1 MGGSSKAQTVGY
13 KYYLGMHAIMC
24 HGPVDKVTRF
34 SVDGKAAWSGTST
47 GGAVVV
53 NAPMLFGGDEREGG
67 VSGTIDIEMGLPS
80 QGRNAYLQSQLGAA
94 IPAFRRVLGLVFRQ
108 CYLGN
113 NPYLKRWAIRAT
125 RIQLRQDGIAQWY
138 AAKADVGGDMNPA
151 HILREVLTDPDWGMG
166 YPEADVDN
174 ASFTAAADILHAE
187 GMGMSI
193 LWDKQQQLS
202 DFLAIVLRHI
212 DGSLYTDR
220 TTGQFV
226 IKLARGG
233 YDIPSLMLLDE
244 AVVERVTD
252 FKRSTVAELTNQ
264 VSVVFWDK
272 STGKNNSVTVQDIAL
287 AASQGATVGTTSQY
301 PGFTNGTIATRA
313 AARDLKALST
323 PLASAT
329 LYVTRKA
336 ASLNI
341 GDVFRFAWAEY
352 GISQV
357 VFRVTNIELG
367 ELTSNLIK
375 LSVVEDVFALSS
387 AIYSPPPPSE
397 WTNPIGA
404 PTPVPFRLLTE
415 VPYYL
420 IARTL
425 GDSAAAALPQTA
437 SYMMIGGSNPG
448 GSAYSAQIYVDEGAG
463 YQQQA
468 VANFCPTAVISAAY
482 GQADTALAITGGLDL
497 DLVAVGDVAAVGT
510 GAINTRELVQV
521 VSITDTLVTVKRGM
535 LDTVPMPI
543 ASNTRLLFLGSG
555 DNPSVVELPN
565 EYALGESVSVRMLT
579 TTGQGTLALGS
590 GATDTLAVN
599 ATSGRQWRPYPPGK
613 FTVNGNVYPAQVSG
627 YDGVSLAWAHRDRIQ
642 QTAQTLVDQNAANV
656 GPEAGT
662 TYIARVLNSSTSAVL
677 KTLSGLTGTSASFTT
692 LDLGGV
698 ANIRA
703 EVYSVRAG
711 VESLLR
717 QYDEFVRVDETGQ
730 PIGPGFGS
738 SVAMENY
745 LYDGTRFLAASQA
758 YAGPAASQYP
768 VTRFYG
774 STDGGVTF
782 EYMGTL
788 DGGNM
793 FSRQKPGMARGSNR
807 YVSFPKY
814 YASVG
819 SSAPWY
825 NTQVADFARSYPPRP
840 WTTSNITGALP
851 LCIAWDASNSRF
863 VRIMNDKTVQ
873 TSTDGLSWSNL
884 GSMTLP
890 SIGSGWTWYTGMWM
904 ELFKVGPYW
913 YAFHSGK
920 GSQFQAD
927 SVLLMRS
934 TNLLSWSV
942 CPGSGYYDYPAAVTG
957 GWQFFRPYG
966 VAARSATSFVITAMG
981 RRNVGDGN
989 MKELVLRSTDGLNFT
1004 LVSEVAMVSG
1014 ASTGND
1020 FQEVEAFGASGYVA
1034 TGPGGLNV
1042 STDDGATWTRTA
1054 LANYPTALRANGTNV
1069 VGSRPTASGGANEPW
1084 YSSNGTTW
1092 TKSTIRN
1099 YNTGTRRYWRLRTA
1113 ASIGTDVTYA
1123 ELAFFNGAT
1132 KHTGYTKSQG
1142 AGSGLAN
1149 VDDND
1154 PATFWTGTAAQIAN
1168 GTSWVAYD
1176 MGSAVDVTAVELRN
1190 PTGDAT
1196 KMPTDVEIE
1205 ASTDGTTWV
1214 PVWFETGLTW
1224 GANENKRMEKTS

>member
-34 SVDGKAAWSGTST
+34 SVDGKVAWSGTST
-47 GGAVVV
+47 GGAVSV
-53 NAPMLFGGDEREGG
+53 NAPQLFGGDEREGG
-67 VSGTIDIEMGLPS
+67 VSGTIDIEMGTTT
-80 QGRNAYLQSQLGAA
+80 QGRNAYLQSQLGSS

-125 RIQLRQDGIAQWY
+125 RILVRQDGIAQWY

-174 ASFTAAADILHAE
+174 ASFTAAADTLYSE

-220 TTGQFV
+220 ATGKFV
-226 IKLARGG
+226 LKLARGG
-233 YDIPSLMLLDE
+233 YDIPSLLLLDE
-244 AVVERVTD
+244 SVVERVTD

-264 VSVVFWDK
+264 VSVVYWDK

-301 PGFTNGTIATRA
+301 PGFTNGTIATKA

-404 PTPVPFRLLTE
+404 PVPVPFRLLTE

-425 GDSAAAALPQTA
+425 GDSGAQALPQTA
-437 SYMMIGGSNPG
+437 SYMMVGGTNPG
-448 GSAYSAQIYVDEGAG
+448 GSAYSAQVYVDEGAG

-497 DLVAVGDVAAVGT
+497 DLVQVGDVAAIGV
-510 GAINTRELVQV
+510 GAISTREMVQV
-521 VSITDTLVTVKRGM
+521 VSITDTLLTVKRGM
-535 LDTVPMPI
+535 LDTVPVPI
-543 ASNTRLLFLGSG
+543 ASNTRVIFLGSG

-599 ATSGRQWRPYPPGK
+599 ATAGRQWRPYPPGL
-613 FTVNGNVYPAQVSG
+613 FRVNGNPYPAQVSG
-627 YDGVSLAWAHRDRIQ
+627 YDGVSLTWAHRDRIQ
-642 QTAQTLVDQNAANV
+642 QTAQTLVDQNAASV
-656 GPEAGT
+656 GPEPGV
-662 TYIARVLNSSTSAVL
+662 TYVARVLNSSTSAVL
-677 KTLSGLTGTSASFTT
+677 KTLSGLTGTSATFTT

-698 ANIRA
+698 ANVRA

-717 QYDEFVRVDETGQ
+717 QYDEFVRVDENGQ

-745 LYDGTRFLAASQA
+745 LYDGARFLAASQA
-758 YAGPAASQYP
+758 YVGPTASQTP

-782 EYMGTL
+782 EYMGTM
-788 DGGNM
+788 DGANM
-793 FSRQKPGMARGSNR
+793 FSRQKPGMARGTSR
-807 YVSFPKY
+807 YASFPKY

-825 NTQVADFARSYPPRP
+825 NSQVADFARSHPPRP
-840 WTTSNITGALP
+840 WTTSSITGAKP
-851 LCIAWDASNSRF
+851 LCMAWDASNSRF
-863 VRIMNDKTVQ
+863 VRIMDDKTAQ
-873 TSTDGLSWSNL
+873 SSTDGLTWSSL
-884 GSMTLP
+884 GALTLP

-904 ELFKVGPYW
+904 ELFKVGSYW

-927 SVLLMRS
+927 SVMLMRS
-934 TNLLSWSV
+934 TNLLTWSI
-942 CPGSGYYDYPAAVTG
+942 CPGTGFYDYPASVTG

-1020 FQEVEAFGASGYVA
+1020 FQEVEAFGATGYVA

-1042 STDDGATWTRTA
+1042 SNDDGATWARTA
-1054 LANYPTALRANGTNV
+1054 MANYPTALRANGTNV
-1069 VGSRPTASGGANEPW
+1069 VGSRPTAAGGANEPW
-1084 YSSNGTTW
+1084 YTSNGTTW

-1099 YNTGTRRYWRLRTA
+1099 YNSGTRRYWRVRATA
-1113 ASIGTDVTYA
+1113 AAADVTFA

-1132 KHTGYTKSQG
+1132 KHTTYTKSQG
-1142 AGSGLAN
+1142 AGTGLAS

-1154 PATFWTGTAAQIAN
+1154 PATFWTATAANVTAGTA
-1168 GTSWVAYD
+1168 WVAYD
-1176 MGSAVDVTAVELRN
+1176 FASAVDVTAVELRN
-1190 PTGDAT
+1190 PTGDNT
-1196 KMPTDVEIE
+1196 KMPTDIEVE
-1205 ASTDGTTWV
+1205 ASADGVNWV
-1214 PVWFETGLTW
+1214 PVWFETGLSW
-1224 GANENKRMEKTS
+1224 GTSENKRMEKTS

>member
-1 MGGSSKAQTVGY
+1 MGVSSKAQTVGY

-151 HILREVLTDPDWGMG
+151 HIIREVLTDPDWGMG

-301 PGFTNGTIATRA
+301 LGFTNGTIATRA

-437 SYMMIGGSNPG
+437 SYMMIGGTNPG

-497 DLVAVGDVAAVGT
+497 DLVAIGDVAAVGT

-535 LDTVPMPI
+535 LDTVPVPI
-543 ASNTRLLFLGSG
+543 ASNTRLIFLGSG

-599 ATSGRQWRPYPPGK
+599 ATAGRQWRPYPPGRLRINAA
-613 FTVNGNVYPAQVSG
+613 TYPATITGQ
-627 YDGVSLAWAHRDRIQ
+627 LALTWAHRDRIQ
-642 QTAQTLVDQNAANV
+642 QTAQTLVDQNAASV
-656 GPEAGT
+656 GPEPGVTYTLRLYDQGGT
-662 TYIARVLNSSTSAVL
+662 LRRTEA
-677 KTLSGLTGTSASFTT
+677 GLTGTAYTWASESFDSNLMTSEYTGITWTQSAVLAGESAASATNMRDGNFTT
-692 LDLGGV
+692 GTATAASAAGWVQADLGSTQSVGAV
-698 ANIRA
+698 GLAAGSTATLTTTAALLNGA
-703 EVYSVRAG
+703 TLQYSSDALSWTTVLT
-711 VESLLR
+711 V
-717 QYDEFVRVDETGQ
+717 
-730 PIGPGFGS
+730 S
-738 SVAMENY
+738 SVTDTNGMNVFTFTPVSARYWRINK
-745 LYDGTRFLAASQA
+745 GSQLAVTEFRPYTS
-758 YAGPAASQYP
+758 AALNTSLRLELEA
-768 VTRFYG
+768 VR
-774 STDGGVTF
+774 GGVT
-782 EYMGTL
+782 
-788 DGGNM
+788 
-793 FSRQKPGMARGSNR
+793 S
-807 YVSFPKY
+807 
-814 YASVG
+814 
-819 SSAPWY
+819 
-825 NTQVADFARSYPPRP
+825 
-840 WTTSNITGALP
+840 
-851 LCIAWDASNSRF
+851 
-863 VRIMNDKTVQ
+863 
-873 TSTDGLSWSNL
+873 
-884 GSMTLP
+884 
-890 SIGSGWTWYTGMWM
+890 
-904 ELFKVGPYW
+904 LFK
-913 YAFHSGK
+913 H
-920 GSQFQAD
+920 
-927 SVLLMRS
+927 
-934 TNLLSWSV
+934 
-942 CPGSGYYDYPAAVTG
+942 
-957 GWQFFRPYG
+957 
-966 VAARSATSFVITAMG
+966 
-981 RRNVGDGN
+981 
-989 MKELVLRSTDGLNFT
+989 
-1004 LVSEVAMVSG
+1004 
-1014 ASTGND
+1014 
-1020 FQEVEAFGASGYVA
+1020 
-1034 TGPGGLNV
+1034 
-1042 STDDGATWTRTA
+1042 
-1054 LANYPTALRANGTNV
+1054 
-1069 VGSRPTASGGANEPW
+1069 
-1084 YSSNGTTW
+1084 
-1092 TKSTIRN
+1092 
-1099 YNTGTRRYWRLRTA
+1099 
-1113 ASIGTDVTYA
+1113 DVTV
-1123 ELAFFNGAT
+1123 G
-1132 KHTGYTKSQG
+1132 
-1142 AGSGLAN
+1142 
-1149 VDDND
+1149 
-1154 PATFWTGTAAQIAN
+1154 
-1168 GTSWVAYD
+1168 
-1176 MGSAVDVTAVELRN
+1176 R
-1190 PTGDAT
+1190 
-1196 KMPTDVEIE
+1196 
-1205 ASTDGTTWV
+1205 
-1214 PVWFETGLTW
+1214 
-1224 GANENKRMEKTS
+1224 

>member
-34 SVDGKAAWSGTST
+34 SVDGKVAWSGTST
-47 GGAVVV
+47 GGAVSV
-53 NAPMLFGGDEREGG
+53 NAPQLFGGDEREGG
-67 VSGTIDIEMGLPS
+67 VSGTIDIEMGTPA
-80 QGRNAYLQSQLGAA
+80 QGRNAYLQSQLGSS

-125 RIQLRQDGIAQWY
+125 RILVRQDGIAQWY
-138 AAKADVGGDMNPA
+138 SAKADVGGDMNPA
-151 HILREVLTDPDWGMG
+151 HIIREVLTDPDWGMG

-174 ASFTAAADILHAE
+174 ASFTAAADTLYSE

-220 TTGQFV
+220 ATGKFV

-233 YDIPSLMLLDE
+233 YDIPSLLLLDE
-244 AVVERVTD
+244 SVVERVTD

-264 VSVVFWDK
+264 VSVVYWDK

-301 PGFTNGTIATRA
+301 PGFTNGTIATKA

-404 PTPVPFRLLTE
+404 PVPVPFRLLTE
-415 VPYYL
+415 VPYYM

-425 GDSAAAALPQTA
+425 GDSAAQALPQTS
-437 SYMMIGGSNPG
+437 SYMMVGGTNPG
-448 GSAYSAQIYVDEGAG
+448 GSAYSAQVYVDEGAG

-497 DLVAVGDVAAVGT
+497 DLVQVGDVAAIGV
-510 GAINTRELVQV
+510 GAISTRELVQV
-521 VSITDTLVTVKRGM
+521 VSLTDTLLTVKRGM
-535 LDTVPMPI
+535 MDTVPVPV
-543 ASNTRLLFLGSG
+543 ASNTRVIFLGSG
-555 DNPSVVELPN
+555 DAPAAVELPN

-599 ATSGRQWRPYPPGK
+599 ATAGRQWRPYPPGL
-613 FTVNGNVYPAQVSG
+613 FRVNGNPYPAQVSG
-627 YDGVSLAWAHRDRIQ
+627 YDGVSLTWAHRDRIQ
-642 QTAQTLVDQNAANV
+642 QTAQTLVDQNAASV
-656 GPEAGT
+656 GPEPGV
-662 TYIARVLNSSTSAVL
+662 TYVARVLNSSTSAVL
-677 KTLSGLTGTSASFTT
+677 KTLSGLTGTSATFTT

-698 ANIRA
+698 ANVRA
-703 EVYSVRAG
+703 EVYSVRSG

-717 QYDEFVRVDETGQ
+717 QYDEFVRVDENGQ
-730 PIGPGFGS
+730 PIGPGFGT
-738 SVAMENY
+738 SVATEMY
-745 LYDGTRFLAASQA
+745 IYDGVNFI
-758 YAGPAASQYP
+758 AGRSGYIGTP
-768 VTRFYG
+768 TGNWLMFRFYM
-774 STDGGVTF
+774 SVDGGATF
-782 EYMGTL
+782 EYAGAMYNNLTL
-788 DGGNM
+788 LSQQEAAFVKGSSFYLS
-793 FSRQKPGMARGSNR
+793 FS
-807 YVSFPKY
+807 KY
-814 YASVG
+814 YGPVAADMSMWSFATVPTLKAAWPPNQWTVQRPVPWIG
-819 SSAPWY
+819 SG
-825 NTQVADFARSYPPRP
+825 F
-840 WTTSNITGALP
+840 P
-851 LCIAWDASNSRF
+851 LFSAWDVVNSRF
-863 VRIMNDKTVQ
+863 VVVCTDKVVRAT
-873 TSTDGLSWSNL
+873 TDGSTWTTV
-884 GSMTLP
+884 GSMSVP
-890 SIGSGWTWYTGMWM
+890 FEVSGAWSASIQGS
-904 ELFKVGPYW
+904 LFKVGSYW
-913 YAFHSGK
+913 YMMLQRTAFLRS
-920 GSQFQAD
+920 AD
-927 SVLLMRS
+927 LLTWVL
-934 TNLLSWSV
+934 
-942 CPGSGYYDYPAAVTG
+942 CPGTHLSLPPASVAE
-957 GWQFFRPYG
+957 GWQYMAPY
-966 VAARSATSFVITAMG
+966 VATARGSTIVVGGQA
-981 RRNVGDGN
+981 RRNGAGGV
-989 MKELVLRSTDGLNFT
+989 MKEIALRSTDGLNFT
-1004 LVSEVAMVSG
+1004 LSMEVDRV
-1014 ASTGND
+1014 TGESDPD
-1020 FQEVEAFGASGYVA
+1020 FREVKPFGATGYVA
-1034 TGPGGLNV
+1034 AGPGGLNV
-1042 STDDGATWTRTA
+1042 SNDDGVSWARTVM
-1054 LANYPTALRANGTNV
+1054 ANYPTALRANGANV
-1069 VGSRPTASGGANEPW
+1069 VGSRPTAAGGANEPW
-1084 YSSNGTTW
+1084 YTSNGTTW

-1099 YNTGTRRYWRLRTA
+1099 YNSGTRRYWRVRATGA
-1113 ASIGTDVTYA
+1113 AADVTFA

-1132 KHTGYTKSQG
+1132 KHTTYTKSQG
-1142 AGSGLAN
+1142 AGTGLAS

-1154 PATFWTGTAAQIAN
+1154 PTTFWGATAAHVAAGTA
-1168 GTSWVAYD
+1168 WVAYD
-1176 MGSAVDVTAVELRN
+1176 FASAVDVTAVELRN
-1190 PTGDAT
+1190 PLGDNT
-1196 KMPTDVEIE
+1196 KMPTDIEVE
-1205 ASTDGTTWV
+1205 ASADGVNWV
-1214 PVWFETGLTW
+1214 PVWFETGLSW